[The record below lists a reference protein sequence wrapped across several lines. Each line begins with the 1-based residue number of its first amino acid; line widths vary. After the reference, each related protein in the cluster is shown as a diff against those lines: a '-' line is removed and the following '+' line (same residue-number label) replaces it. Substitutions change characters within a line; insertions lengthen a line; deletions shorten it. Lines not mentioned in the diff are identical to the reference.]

1 MPPLQLAPPDW
12 DKIVGDGLEAAW
24 IADRDR
30 KFGLLTE
37 AAVAI
42 RQTAATLR
50 ERDALF
56 HCSSDVLAAIPAA
69 ADWYV
74 SLAGFA
80 LKTLE
85 KIRVGPRNFGLTRT
99 ADGLVNA
106 LREGRLV
113 TPADLEAFSRWINA
127 EIERLFPQDS
137 RDESLA
143 LATVLMIRGGRVI
156 GQGQNLGGN
165 EAVVLVKSQL
175 VEVMAKRRP
184 VDVEQDGVWVKY
196 GPEHNL
202 PQCQRL
208 RYSRRLVCEFVPGGD
223 RPDLSV
229 SLDGEV
235 IAVGEIKGR
244 KDLANVWES
253 WMPQVAAHMRT
264 WRGAYPDAARL
275 FFGTLITE
283 QMVAGQSARGTLREG
298 LRGLYED
305 GLLTTLYNVS
315 KIAQND
321 PGAVQ
326 RFEELIDGFDS
337 LLDAQDS
344 TS

>member
-1 MPPLQLAPPDW
+1 MPSLQLAPPDW
-12 DKIVGDGLEAAW
+12 DRIIGDALEAAW

-37 AAVAI
+37 AATAI
-42 RQTAATLR
+42 RQTAMVLR

-56 HCSSDVLAAIPAA
+56 HCSPDVLEAVPAA

-85 KIRVGPRNFGLTRT
+85 KIRVGPKNFGLTRT
-99 ADGLVNA
+99 ADGLVKA

-113 TPADLEAFSRWINA
+113 TPADLEAFSRWINS
-127 EIERLFPQDS
+127 EIERLFPQGS

-143 LATVLMIRGGRVI
+143 LATVLMLRGGRII

-175 VEVMAKRRP
+175 VEVMAKRRL
-184 VDVEQDGVWVKY
+184 VDIEQDGVWITY

-202 PQCQRL
+202 PRCQRL
-208 RYSRRLVCEFVPGGD
+208 RYGERLVCAFVPGGD
-223 RPDLSV
+223 RPDISV
-229 SLDGEV
+229 SLDGKA

-264 WRGAYPDAARL
+264 WRGTYPDAARL

-283 QMVAGQSARGTLREG
+283 QMVEGQSARGTLREG

-321 PGAVQ
+321 PSEVQ
-326 RFEELIDGFDS
+326 RFEELIDSFDS
-337 LLDAQDS
+337 LLDAQDN
-344 TS
+344 TP